1 MEHIREFIYLYNV
14 IEKRITDESFRVGE
28 KNVDTKVVS
37 PLILLSTIIFPL
49 QCSESVLQIL

>member
-14 IEKRITDESFRVGE
+14 IEKHITDESFRVGE